1 MTVKTHIATSALLA
15 GGLYAAEDSLAMA
28 AAALLSGIFID
39 VDHLFDYLL
48 LSDERFSIRGM
59 FSWCDE
65 GRWERI
71 ILFFHSYE
79 FYALFGLYLY
89 HYPDPI
95 LTGIFYGVGLH
106 LLLDQ
111 IGNRYLLKNLAVN
124 PLFYFITYRAMGG
137 FRKEFLRVDKR
148 PV

>member
-1 MTVKTHIATSALLA
+1 MPPEILLPWLPPPFA
-15 GGLYAAEDSLAMA
+15 
-28 AAALLSGIFID
+28 GIFID
-39 VDHLFDYLL
+39 VDHFFDYLL
-48 LSDERFSIRGM
+48 LSGEPFSIRGM

-71 ILFFHSYE
+71 VLIFHSYE

-89 HYPDPI
+89 YHPHP
-95 LTGIFYGVGLH
+95 LLLGVFYGVGLH

-124 PLFYFITYRAMGG
+124 PLFYFLSYRAIGG
-137 FRKEFLRVDKR
+137 FRKEWLRVDKR